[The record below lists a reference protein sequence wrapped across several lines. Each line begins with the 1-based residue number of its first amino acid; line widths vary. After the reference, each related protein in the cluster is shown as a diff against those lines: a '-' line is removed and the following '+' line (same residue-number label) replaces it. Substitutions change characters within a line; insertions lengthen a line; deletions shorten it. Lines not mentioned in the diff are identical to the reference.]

1 MNVEDLRQGLAE
13 AARRTEIDAVNA
25 LAEVHTRTRRLRRQ
39 RRLTSAAILTSA
51 LFAAAA
57 LVTLVVSVQRGG
69 TGGPRII
76 VPVSSPTS
84 TPQRSTVLSLIG
96 SWQPESIAGYSGPLT
111 SPPLLTVPFVTF
123 DSPNSWG
130 GSDGCNGLGGSYH
143 LTPQGGFR
151 IVGTILQTLMNCHDQ
166 IPVVFKSATRVE
178 VTDRQL
184 IFLAGDGRTLA
195 QYRRVNNR
203 PVNEAECGEAD
214 LRPHG
219 QANAETTIR
228 PYGVAVVAQV
238 PTSLQTGGVIIPP
251 LMVLMPPRT
260 DDHPRISQAQALQ
273 IARTYG
279 NPQFGPFTNAL
290 LARFT
295 DGGAGDAAQ
304 LAAPRLATS
313 PPNTEYPADAT
324 AKVNRLAWVI
334 VQTYPAPINVSQ
346 SPFGG
351 KYCVTHHQIIID
363 ALDGRF
369 LLGTSTP

>member
-1 MNVEDLRQGLAE
+1 MNVEELRQGLAQ
-13 AARRTEIDAVNA
+13 AARRTEIDTVNA

-57 LVTLVVSVQRGG
+57 LVTLVVSVQSGR
-69 TGGPRII
+69 TGRTRII
-76 VPVSSPTS
+76 VPASSPTS

-96 SWQPESIAGYSGPLT
+96 SWQPQSIAGYHGPLT
-111 SPPLLTVPFVTF
+111 SPPLSTVPFVAF
-123 DSPNSWG
+123 DNPNSWT
-130 GSDGCNGLGGSYH
+130 GSDGCNGLAGSYH
-143 LTPQGGFR
+143 LAPLGGFR
-151 IVGTILQTLMNCHDQ
+151 LVGTILQTLMNCSSQVPTAH
-166 IPVVFKSATRVE
+166 VFEAAARVE

-195 QYRRVNNR
+195 RYRRVNNG
-203 PVNEAECGEAD
+203 PVNQAECGVAD

-219 QANAETTIR
+219 QATTIR
-228 PYGVAVVAQV
+228 PNGVTVVSQV

-273 IARTYG
+273 MARTYG
-279 NPQFGPFTNAL
+279 DPQVGPFTNTL

-295 DGGAGDAAQ
+295 DGGAGDAAH

-313 PPNTEYPADAT
+313 PPNTEDPTDVT
-324 AKVNRLAWVI
+324 NRVNRLAWVI
-334 VQTYPAPINVSQ
+334 VQTYPAPIDVSQ

-351 KYCVTHHQIIID
+351 KVCVTHHQIIID

-369 LLGTSTP
+369 LLGTFTP

>member
-1 MNVEDLRQGLAE
+1 MNVEDLRQSLAE
-13 AARRTEIDAVNA
+13 AARRTDIDTVNA
-25 LAEVHTRTRRLRRQ
+25 LAEVHTRTRRRRRQ
-39 RRLTSAAILTSA
+39 RRLTSAAIFTSA

-57 LVTLVVSVQRGG
+57 LVALVVSVQRGG
-69 TGGPRII
+69 TGRPRII

-84 TPQRSTVLSLIG
+84 TPQRSTALSLIG
-96 SWQPESIAGYSGPLT
+96 SWQPQSIAGYSGLLT
-111 SPPLLTVPFVTF
+111 SPPLSTVPFVTF
-123 DSPNSWG
+123 YNPNSWT

-143 LTPQGGFR
+143 LAPQGGFR
-151 IVGTILQTLMNCHDQ
+151 LVGTILQTLMNCHDQ
-166 IPVVFKSATRVE
+166 TPTAAVFKSATRVE

-195 QYRRVNNR
+195 QYRRINNR
-203 PVNEAECGEAD
+203 PVNQAECGVAD
-214 LRPHG
+214 LRP
-219 QANAETTIR
+219 QNEPPPVR

-238 PTSLQTGGVIIPP
+238 PTTLPTGGVIIPP

-260 DDHPRISQAQALQ
+260 DDHPRISQAHALQ
-273 IARTYG
+273 MARTYG
-279 NPQFGPFTNAL
+279 NPQAGPSTNTL

-295 DGGAGDAAQ
+295 DYGAGDAAQ

-334 VQTYPAPINVSQ
+334 VQTYPAPINNSQ

-351 KYCVTHHQIIID
+351 KSCVTHHQIIID